1 MSNYPIISANNLSFS
16 YNGEIVLKNVNLTIN
31 ENDFVWIVG
40 PNGGG
45 KTTLLKLIL
54 GLLKPKIGDIKI
66 LGNSPQK
73 ARKYIGY
80 MSQHILLDSQFPV
93 NVLDVVLMGR
103 IGNSKTIGPFRST
116 DKEIAHEVLKQ
127 VGLFEYRH
135 KQFSQLSGGQQ
146 RRLLIARALVSRP
159 KILLLDEPT
168 ANLDADSEKDLF
180 ELLHKLN
187 KELTII
193 LVSHDP
199 AFVSAFVKRVVCVN
213 GEVHEHPTAEIAGS
227 YVSELYGDQ
236 RRIVQH
242 NKHIEDE
249 K

>member
-1 MSNYPIISANNLSFS
+1 MNNSHIISANNLSFS
-16 YNGEIVLKNVNLTIN
+16 YNGETVLENVNLTIN

-45 KTTLLKLIL
+45 KTTLLKLML
-54 GLLKPKIGDIKI
+54 GLLKPKTGSIKI
-66 LGNSPQK
+66 FGDSPQK
-73 ARKYIGY
+73 ARRYIGY

-93 NVLDVVLMGR
+93 SVLDVVLMGR
-103 IGNSKTIGPFRST
+103 LGNGRSVGPFRSA
-116 DKEIAHEVLKQ
+116 DKEIANEVLQQ
-127 VGLFEYRH
+127 VGLLEYRQ

-180 ELLHKLN
+180 ELLKKLN

-199 AFVSAFVKRVVCVN
+199 AFVSDFVKRVVCVN
-213 GEVHEHPTAEIAGS
+213 RSVHEHPTTEISGS
-227 YVSELYGDQ
+227 YVSEFYGDQ
-236 RRIVQH
+236 RRIIQH
-242 NKHIEDE
+242 DKHLEED
-249 K
+249 